1 MNIDEKKV
9 KLINEFVELS
19 KGRTSDEIL
28 PLLLAVSQKS
38 KQLGLSFTKE
48 ETLTLIEQLK
58 SNMPESEKA
67 RVDMLV
73 KMMM

>member
-1 MNIDEKKV
+1 MEIDAKKM
-9 KLINEFVELS
+9 KLINEFIELA
-19 KGRTSDEIL
+19 KGRNSDEIL